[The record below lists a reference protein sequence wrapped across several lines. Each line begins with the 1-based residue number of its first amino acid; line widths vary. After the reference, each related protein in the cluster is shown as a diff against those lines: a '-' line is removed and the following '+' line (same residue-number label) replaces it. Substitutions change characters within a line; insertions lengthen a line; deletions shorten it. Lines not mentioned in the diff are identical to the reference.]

1 MNRKL
6 LLLAILMI
14 VGAWGKTYA
23 QEDITDSY
31 LQNADLSSLEGWDYG
46 DDGYTYTAWNNSADV
61 PVIEFYHSWSAN
73 AGTAIGNTKNFHF
86 TQTITL
92 PAGNYRLAV
101 NGFYREGNGNGT
113 NSKAY
118 IFAGEKTKYM
128 HGLTAAEQNDI
139 NGSSGKYSGGSDL
152 LRAANA
158 FSLGNFSNEFD
169 FDLTEEQEITIG
181 FRGSIDT
188 YCSWCILGPVKL
200 YKYSLEAYLV
210 DYRTKVAAAE
220 ALYDQPMNADVLTAL
235 QNAVV
240 EESTFSLSSEVTAAI
255 DNLTQKIAAAET
267 SIQNYKDALD
277 VINAASALTS
287 AGQEDYAASAI
298 IQEIQGAYD
307 ARTLVSLTAEQ
318 KAAAKEALT
327 KAVLKQTEVGAIFTS
342 AAPTDWVGQSGGYA
356 GRAERFQAS
365 VYTGEVMTQT
375 INGLSAGA
383 YKVTLEATASTT
395 TSRDNISGAQTGD
408 GLSAVFANNTNVN
421 LPVVA
426 RLDINNDTEYGPY
439 EVIGKVGD
447 DGVLKYGIKN
457 IATGGNWFVVNL
469 LSIEKVEYVPVTEIT
484 VEDVEV
490 EMGSTAEIGAVVTP
504 ESATFPEITY
514 ESSDEAVATVDAAGV
529 VTGVAVGSTT
539 ITLTADDVTET
550 INVSVVAPAILPES
564 ITLEPDGIQLQF
576 GGVTTAQIIATVNPS
591 EANQEVT
598 FASSDESVA
607 TVDAEGNV
615 TATGIGSAEITVTSA
630 IKEDVIAAATVTVTG
645 ADAPVVYTTEIADGK
660 DYWLINAATGKY
672 LGGANNWGTR
682 ASLIEHGIPFKFIK
696 TPEGAYQ
703 LDSYTTNGGN
713 SHFLALAN
721 GTDDPFIDQPAMDIT
736 FTPNDNGSFSLEVGE
751 NYIVA
756 NASNTA
762 LDKVPVASANI
773 ASPFAQWYVI
783 SLDDRLAMLE
793 NGDDTDATFFIK
805 DFNFSR
811 NNTMYPEWEWT
822 FADPGNTNHDNN
834 GDNANLCVESYRAAF
849 NQTQTVVVP
858 NGTYKLTAQ
867 GFYRNDGG
875 ATPPV
880 FFANDEE
887 QTFPEKTGSE
897 NSMAAASASFS
908 AGLYKSDPIEVT
920 VTDHILKIG
929 AKCDNDGFWC
939 IWDNFELEL
948 VELSADQDV
957 NVKIG
962 PVGYATLYYGDL
974 NLVAPE
980 GVKVSTAT
988 VDGSS
993 IILEDVEGVIPA
1005 GTGVVLQADPA
1016 PATATDYP
1024 FSVSYEAAPE
1034 LSNSNQLQGTDEETE
1049 ISEAGFKYYV
1059 LSTKKG
1065 SNGDANTIGFYYQDE
1080 ENEGAKVVNGAH
1092 RAYLAIEQSEAA
1104 PFYLFD
1110 NATGIQTVE
1119 KATVINGEAYSL
1131 SGIRVDGS
1139 QLQKGIYIVN
1149 GKKIVIK

>member
-23 QEDITDSY
+23 QEDISDVLT
-31 LQNADLSSLEGWDYG
+31 NPGLSSLDGWTQNG
-46 DDGYTYTAWNNSADV
+46 YTAWKTDGAV
-61 PVIEFYHSWSAN
+61 PVIEFWNWS
-73 AGTAIGNTKNFHF
+73 TEFSF
-86 TQTITL
+86 SQTVTL
-92 PAGNYRLAV
+92 PAGEYRLAV
-101 NGFYREGNGNGT
+101 NSFYRDGWDGNGT
-113 NSKAY
+113 NNNMAW
-118 IFAGEKTKYM
+118 IFANETKKNVVALNSM
-128 HGLTAAEQNDI
+128 ADL
-139 NGSSGKYSGGSDL
+139 SGYSGSNDL
-152 LRAANA
+152 YRAATA
-158 FSLGNFSNEFD
+158 FSQGKFSNEFD
-169 FDLTEEQEITIG
+169 FTVTDDNTEVTLG
-181 FRGSIDT
+181 FKGT
-188 YCSWCILGPVKL
+188 TPGGGWCILGPVKL

-210 DYRTKVAAAE
+210 DYRTKVAAAK
-220 ALYDQPMNADVLTAL
+220 ALYDQPMNADALTAL

-277 VINAASALTS
+277 VINAANALTS

-342 AAPTDWVGQSGGYA
+342 AAPTTWEGQSGAYQGT
-356 GRAERFQAS
+356 RPERFQAS

-426 RLDINNDTEYGPY
+426 RLGINNDTEYGPY

-490 EMGSTAEIGAVVTP
+490 EMGGTAEIGAVVTP
-504 ESATFPEITY
+504 ESATFLEITY
-514 ESSDEAVATVDAAGV
+514 VSADEAVATVDAAGV
-529 VTGVAVGSTT
+529 VTGVAVGNTT
-539 ITLTADDVTET
+539 ITLTADDVTKT

-564 ITLEPDGIQLQF
+564 ITLEPASIDLQF
-576 GGVTTAQIIATVNPS
+576 GGVTTAKIIATVNPS

-630 IKEDVIAAATVTVTG
+630 IKEDVIAAATVNVIG

-703 LDSYTTNGGN
+703 LDSYTTNGGA

-773 ASPFAQWYVI
+773 NSPFAQWYVI

-811 NNTMYPEWEWT
+811 NNMMYPEWEWT
-822 FADPGNTNHDNN
+822 FADPGNTNHDNA

-875 ATPPV
+875 TTLPV

-897 NSMAAASASFS
+897 NNMAAASVSFS

-929 AKCDNDGFWC
+929 AKCEDTGFWC

-948 VELSADQDV
+948 VEFSADQDV

-1049 ISEAGFKYYV
+1049 IAEAGFKYYV

-1065 SNGDANTIGFYYQDE
+1065 SNGDANTIGFYWQDE
-1080 ENEGAKVVNGAH
+1080 ENEGSKVINGAH
-1092 RAYLAIEQSEAA
+1092 KAYLAVEESVAGDING
-1104 PFYLFD
+1104 FVFD